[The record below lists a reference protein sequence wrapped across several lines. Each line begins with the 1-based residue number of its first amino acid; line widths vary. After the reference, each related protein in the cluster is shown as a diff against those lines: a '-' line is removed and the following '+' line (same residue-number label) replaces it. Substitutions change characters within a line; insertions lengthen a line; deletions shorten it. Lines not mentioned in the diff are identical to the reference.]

1 MKPPPLKRTITPAPK
16 REAKV
21 IDYTPRPRAPAKVAP
36 ADDRPVVAAPKDGTM
51 YSQAIRDSAR
61 GAECSMRIFEVCNRD
76 PATSVWAH
84 WPGLDGGRGMGVKSI
99 DLAGCVA
106 CSACHDVLDGRAPRP
121 IWMSREAVELAF
133 LRAHLRSLVM
143 LVRRGLI
150 GVT

>member
-1 MKPPPLKRTITPAPK
+1 MKRTPIKRTTSAP
-16 REAKV
+16 REATQST
-21 IDYTPRPRAPAKVAP
+21 YTPQPRAIVTVCGLPKTKAIVQ
-36 ADDRPVVAAPKDGTM
+36 APKDGTM